1 MEIIVQN
8 NNLEGAIKAL
18 KKKLSQ
24 EGLFAEIK
32 ERRYYDKPSVKR
44 KKKRAKAA
52 KRLRK
57 SNSKRSFD

>member
-8 NNLEGAIKAL
+8 NNLEGAIRAL

-57 SNSKRSFD
+57 STSKRGID